1 MRMITACFAPTLQRD
16 TSRLGMHFLLTS
28 QEVMLISKTRN
39 QLTLTAHMGNLCN
52 MGKVYVRFFV
62 VGLRSS
68 VSVILLEPLWGTM
81 EVRAYNLRVRG
92 EPPWTDTQQHPTS
105 AAERFSPRP
114 ARSWSAPRWVDSR
127 PGVKRH
133 SGIQS
138 EA

>member
-1 MRMITACFAPTLQRD
+1 
-16 TSRLGMHFLLTS
+16 
-28 QEVMLISKTRN
+28 
-39 QLTLTAHMGNLCN
+39 MGNLCN

-138 EA
+138 EAVSCNLARAAIQVALTRTVIINCIPAIRRRSCT